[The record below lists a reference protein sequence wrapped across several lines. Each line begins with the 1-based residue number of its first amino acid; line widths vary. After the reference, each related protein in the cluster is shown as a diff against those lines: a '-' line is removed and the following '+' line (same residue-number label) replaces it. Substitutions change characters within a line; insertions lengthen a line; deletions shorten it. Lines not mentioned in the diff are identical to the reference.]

1 MSGVLREIE
10 LVAALPEVGVTVR
23 LAGWGEHLIENW
35 FPRFFPD
42 EAARKIQKFY
52 RRKGFRDFNRRIRTY
67 IMPRPPSLLP
77 PFVHRPHL
85 LPFRGLVRTRQG
97 ELADVYNFGRHAR
110 HGIQQFSQYHRWNPL
125 PEGGLVRNAHLR
137 PLRLPLHSP
146 FLPELRDTGYHPTLQ
161 QGIDEAAVILNR
173 HPMVSTDLRRYN
185 HFLVQFD
192 DATMPAPQPPPHYQV
207 FARTTR
213 REGVDAF
220 HASGSK
226 DLLSYEKQQ
235 KVNDRLVRILQ
246 RIKLQKADHPLQLVK
261 TNEELA
267 KVRGGG
273 LMPMGGGGGGAEGLV
288 PMGGGVQEQRLL
300 EILRLLEEMTD
311 ANVIDELIDYIFQS
325 F

>member
-1 MSGVLREIE
+1 
-10 LVAALPEVGVTVR
+10 
-23 LAGWGEHLIENW
+23 
-35 FPRFFPD
+35 
-42 EAARKIQKFY
+42 
-52 RRKGFRDFNRRIRTY
+52 
-67 IMPRPPSLLP
+67 
-77 PFVHRPHL
+77 
-85 LPFRGLVRTRQG
+85 
-97 ELADVYNFGRHAR
+97 
-110 HGIQQFSQYHRWNPL
+110 
-125 PEGGLVRNAHLR
+125 
-137 PLRLPLHSP
+137 
-146 FLPELRDTGYHPTLQ
+146 LRDTGYHPTLQ